1 MSSPADIASAKAD
14 LTAVPSAPFIR
25 RAIALIADLLILA
38 VIGIV
43 SVWRLG
49 LGLLDGY
56 SDVVEL
62 MLAWGFIAVVPT
74 MVVATVVVDA
84 ARIGQTPGMAALGIR
99 VVHDGASRRTVNT
112 SDPRLPLPSVPA
124 MWRDVRVLR
133 VVGQVLSLVVV
144 IVVVRWLFSN
154 LVTNMDDQGV
164 PRDFDFLQKPYSVDI
179 RDSGFNS
186 RNPVWKAVLVGVQ
199 NTALAAVVGVL
210 LAAIVGLIVGIARLS
225 SNYLVAKLAAF
236 YVQSIRN
243 IPPLVIII
251 FFLFALFTYGPFPQ
265 FTASVSP
272 WQGKWPGSDSNYLIA
287 SKDRWGIP
295 SLAENGNVGWFW
307 LLALSGL
314 ILAAGVWQWRTHYS
328 ASSGEPHR
336 RMLWSVGA
344 LMVVLAAS
352 FIALGGPYRWS
363 WPAVSDSGRTIEG
376 GFATNA
382 GYLSISLA
390 LGLYTASHVAE
401 IVRGSILAVPRGQT
415 EAANAIGLSAT
426 QKYRHVLLPQAARV
440 SIPPFINQC
449 LNLTKNTSLGIAVG
463 YPEIVRLTDSSIG
476 NGNPAPQSIVVLMGV
491 FLSFSL
497 LISLVLNLYNRSI
510 QLTDR

>member
-1 MSSPADIASAKAD
+1 MA
-14 LTAVPSAPFIR
+14 LT
-25 RAIALIADLLILA
+25 ADLLILA
-38 VIGIV
+38 VVGIV
-43 SVWRLG
+43 SVWLLG

-62 MLAWGFIAVVPT
+62 ILAWGFIAAVPIA
-74 MVVATVVVDA
+74 VVATIVVDA
-84 ARIGQTPGMAALGIR
+84 VRIGQTPGMASLGVR
-99 VVHDGASRRTVNT
+99 VIHDGTNRRAVPT
-112 SDPRLPLPSVPA
+112 SDPRVPLPSVPA
-124 MWRDVRVLR
+124 VWRDARVLR

-144 IVVVRWLFSN
+144 IVVIRWLFSN
-154 LVTNMDDQGV
+154 LVTNMDDRGV

-186 RNPVWKAVLVGVQ
+186 RNPVWKAVLVGIQ
-199 NTALAAVVGVL
+199 NTALAAVVGIL

-225 SNYLVAKLAAF
+225 SNYLVAKLASV
-236 YVQSIRN
+236 YVQTIRN

-272 WQGKWPGSDSNYLIA
+272 WQGKWPGSDNNFLIA

-295 SLAENGNVGWFW
+295 SLAESGNVGLFW
-307 LLALSGL
+307 LLAVSGL
-314 ILAAGVWQWRTHYS
+314 IVAAGVWQWRTRYS
-328 ASSGEPHR
+328 ASSGRPHR
-336 RMLWSVGA
+336 RVLWSIGA
-344 LMVVLAAS
+344 LLTVLVAS

-363 WPAVSDSGRTIEG
+363 WPAVSESGRTIEG

-382 GYLSISLA
+382 GYLSITLA

-415 EAANAIGLSAT
+415 EAANAIGLSAA

-497 LISLVLNLYNRSI
+497 IISLVLNLYNRSI
-510 QLTDR
+510 QLNDR

>member
-1 MSSPADIASAKAD
+1 MSSPADIASTQAD
-14 LTAVPSAPFIR
+14 LTSVVSAPISR
-25 RAIALIADLLILA
+25 RALARLVDLLILA
-38 VIGIV
+38 VVGFV
-43 SVWRLG
+43 SVWQFG
-49 LGLLDGY
+49 LRLLDGH
-56 SDVVEL
+56 SDIVGFI
-62 MLAWGFIAVVPT
+62 LAWGFIAVVP
-74 MVVATVVVDA
+74 AVVVTMMVTDA
-84 ARIGQTPGMAALGIR
+84 VRVGQTPGMVSLGIR
-99 VVHDGASRRTVNT
+99 VVHDGASRRAVST
-112 SDPRLPLPSVPA
+112 SDPRVPLPSVPA
-124 MWRDVRVLR
+124 MWRDVRILR
-133 VVGQVLSLVVV
+133 VTGQVLALVAVV
-144 IVVVRWLFSN
+144 IVVRWLFSN

-179 RDSGFNS
+179 RDSGFDS

-199 NTALAAVVGVL
+199 NTALAAIVGILLAAVVGLVVGV
-210 LAAIVGLIVGIARLS
+210 ARLS

-236 YVQSIRN
+236 YVQTIRN

-251 FFLFALFTYGPFPQ
+251 FFLLAIFTYGPFPQ

-295 SLAENGNVGWFW
+295 SLAEDGNVGWFW
-307 LLALSGL
+307 LLAVLGL
-314 ILAAGVWQWRTHYS
+314 IVAIGIWWWRTRYS
-328 ASSGEPHR
+328 AASGQPHR
-336 RMLWSVGA
+336 RVFWSSG
-344 LMVVLAAS
+344 VLAVILVAS
-352 FIALGGPYRWS
+352 FIALGSPYQWS
-363 WPAVSDSGRTIEG
+363 WPAVSDSGRTIVG

-382 GYLSISLA
+382 GYLSIALA

-415 EAANAIGLSAT
+415 EAANAIGLSPS

-476 NGNPAPQSIVVLMGV
+476 NGNPAPQSILVLMGV

-510 QLTDR
+510 QLRDR